1 MIFAIYVGIGLFF
14 LILIMA
20 GLVKIVIVKRKAN
33 KLKERLHESDNDTTT
48 TDGTTT
54 TGPSGR

>member
-14 LILIMA
+14 LILIMV

-33 KLKERLHESDNDTTT
+33 KLKERLHEADDDTTT
-48 TDGTTT
+48 TD
-54 TGPSGR
+54 